1 MNHLFIDLYL
11 DEDVN
16 VLIADLVRAR
26 GFRVTTTQAAR
37 QVGTTDA
44 NQLAFA
50 TTQRKAILTHNRVHF
65 EALAQKYLEEKK
77 AHSGIIIA
85 VRRPPKELS
94 RRVLILLDSVTADEI
109 ENQIRYI

>member
-1 MNHLFIDLYL
+1 MSQLFIDLYL

-16 VLIADLVRAR
+16 VLIADLLRAR
-26 GFRVTTTQAAR
+26 GFQATTTQAAG
-37 QVGTTDA
+37 QIGATDV

-50 TTQRKAILTHNRVHF
+50 TSQRKAILTHNRMHF
-65 EALAQKYLEEKK
+65 EALAQRYFEERKT
-77 AHSGIIIA
+77 HSGIVIA

-94 RRVLILLDSVTADEI
+94 RRILILLDSMTADEI